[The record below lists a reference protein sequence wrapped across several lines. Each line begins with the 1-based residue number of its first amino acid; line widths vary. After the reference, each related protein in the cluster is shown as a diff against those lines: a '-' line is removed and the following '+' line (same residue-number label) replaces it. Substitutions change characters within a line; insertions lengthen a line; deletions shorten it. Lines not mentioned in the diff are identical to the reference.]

1 MKLVRVELECSKGTV
16 RGIGMLYQ
24 RGNREWMGASEE
36 GQIKGRVWNSWE
48 VGVTQSGDVIN
59 SENLGGKE
67 EVICNL
73 ESVFVDSLT

>member
-1 MKLVRVELECSKGTV
+1 MWAEGSFIWGGVKLVRVELECSKGTV

-48 VGVTQSGDVIN
+48 VGVTLRV
-59 SENLGGKE
+59 KM
-67 EVICNL
+67 
-73 ESVFVDSLT
+73 

>member
-24 RGNREWMGASEE
+24 RGNREWMGASKE

-48 VGVTQSGDVIN
+48 VGVTLRV
-59 SENLGGKE
+59 EM
-67 EVICNL
+67 
-73 ESVFVDSLT
+73 